1 MKATWIRLAVL
12 LAGLPLYAVGQHEQ
26 HQQPPKPQQPS
37 PRTAQPKPSGQQP
50 PEHTMQQK
58 PVEELIQKAPSNI
71 VQPLGKAQRTP
82 GEPVMRLQDLE
93 EIALKNNPT
102 LVQAAT
108 EIRGATGRTL
118 QSGLWPNP
126 RVGYTGEEI
135 RGGSLGGGQ
144 HGFFVEQTI
153 VLGRKLALSRSAARQ
168 EIRLAE
174 IEAEE
179 QRLRVVNA
187 VRLAYIETL
196 ASQELLEL
204 HRAFVEIAR
213 QTLAT
218 AQRLRNIGADDGS
231 EVLQSEIALQ
241 QAQLALKRQENQHRR
256 LWRALAAVVGDPALR
271 MATLEGRIDEG
282 LPSLIADDLLQVLL
296 TNSPAVRIARA
307 NLTRNEAL
315 LLRARREAIP
325 DLQLRAGLQQN
336 RELLDSGRP
345 IGLQGLAEVGIQIPL
360 FNRNQG
366 NVQSARAELERAQNE
381 VRRIELILR
390 ERGAATIRALEDA
403 RDTVNTYQKD
413 VLPRARQ
420 LYEMQLKAWGQ
431 MAVSYPV
438 VLQAQNTLF
447 EVQQEYVGALRE
459 FQMSAVAIRGF
470 LLTDGLEA
478 PARPAETDLPVREV
492 NVPTVRGGMEQ

>member
-1 MKATWIRLAVL
+1 MKAMWIRSAVL
-12 LAGLPLYAVGQHEQ
+12 VAALPIYAVGQHEQ
-26 HQQPPKPQQPS
+26 HQPPQPQPS
-37 PRTAQPKPSGQQP
+37 QQIPAKPPSQAHQAPAQP
-50 PEHTMQQK
+50 MQQK
-58 PVEELIQKAPSNI
+58 PIEELIQKAPSNI
-71 VQPLGKAQRTP
+71 VQPLGTTQRKP
-82 GEPVMRLQDLE
+82 GEPVIRLQDLE

-108 EIRGATGRTL
+108 EIRGAKGRTL
-118 QSGLWPNP
+118 QAGLWPNP

-153 VLGRKLALSRSAARQ
+153 VLGRKLSLSRNAARQ
-168 EIRLAE
+168 EITLAE

-204 HRAFVEIAR
+204 HRAFVEIAS

-218 AQRLRNIGADDGS
+218 AQHLRNIGADDGS

-241 QAQLALKRQENQHRR
+241 QAQLALKRQGNQHRR
-256 LWRALAAVVGDPALR
+256 LWRALAAVVGDPSLR
-271 MATLEGRIDEG
+271 MATLEGRIDEA
-282 LPSLIADDLLQVLL
+282 LPSLNSDDLLQALL
-296 TNSPAVRIARA
+296 ANSPAVLIARA
-307 NLTRNEAL
+307 NVTRNEAL
-315 LLRARREAIP
+315 LLRARREAVP
-325 DLQLRAGLQQN
+325 DLTLRAGLQQN

-345 IGLQGLAEVGIQIPL
+345 IGLQGLAEVGVQIPL

-366 NVQSARAELERAQNE
+366 NVQSAQAELERAQNE
-381 VRRIELILR
+381 VRRIELLLR
-390 ERGAATIRALEDA
+390 ERGAATVRALEDA
-403 RDTVNTYQKD
+403 RDTVDTYQKD

-447 EVQQEYVGALRE
+447 EVQQEYVAALRE
-459 FQMSAVAIRGF
+459 FQTSTVAMRGF

-492 NVPTVRGGMEQ
+492 NVPTARGGMEQ

>member
-1 MKATWIRLAVL
+1 MKAAWIPSAVL
-12 LAGLPLYAVGQHEQ
+12 LAALSIHAFGQHEQ

-37 PRTAQPKPSGQQP
+37 QPTAQPAPSRQQP
-50 PEHTMQQK
+50 QHTMQQK
-58 PVEELIQKAPSNI
+58 PVEELIQEAPSNI
-71 VQPLGKAQRTP
+71 VPPVGRARRLPGTPLI
-82 GEPVMRLQDLE
+82 RLQDLE
-93 EIALKNNPT
+93 KIALKNNPT
-102 LVQAAT
+102 LVQAAA

-118 QSGLWPNP
+118 QAGLWPNP

-144 HGFFVEQTI
+144 HGFFVEQNI
-153 VLGRKLALSRSAARQ
+153 VLGRKLALGRNAARQ
-168 EIRLAE
+168 EITLAE
-174 IEAEE
+174 IEADE
-179 QRLRVVNA
+179 QQLRVMNA
-187 VRLAYIETL
+187 VRLVYIETL

-204 HRAFVEIAR
+204 HRAFVEIAL

-256 LWRALAAVVGDPALR
+256 LWRALAAVVGDPSLG

-282 LPSLIADDLLQVLL
+282 LPSVHTDDLLQALL
-296 TNSPAVRIARA
+296 SNSPAVRIARA
-307 NLTRNEAL
+307 NVARNEAL

-325 DLQLRAGLQQN
+325 DLQLRAGFQQN

-345 IGLQGLAEVGIQIPL
+345 TGLQGLVEVGIQLPL

-390 ERGAATIRALEDA
+390 ERAAATIRALEDA
-403 RDTVNTYQKD
+403 RDTVSTYQKE

-459 FQMSAVAIRGF
+459 FQTSAVAMRGF

-478 PARPAETDLPVREV
+478 PARPAETDFPVREV
-492 NVPTVRGGMEQ
+492 NVPTTRGGMEQ

>member
-1 MKATWIRLAVL
+1 MKATWIRSTVL
-12 LAGLPLYAVGQHEQ
+12 VAALPIYVFGQHEQ
-26 HQQPPKPQQPS
+26 HQPQQP
-37 PRTAQPKPSGQQP
+37 QQP
-50 PEHTMQQK
+50 TKPTVQPAPPGHQAPARTMQQN

-82 GEPVMRLQDLE
+82 GEPVIRLQDLE
-93 EIALKNNPT
+93 KIALKNNPT
-102 LVQAAT
+102 LAQATT

-118 QSGLWPNP
+118 QAGLWPNP
-126 RVGYTGEEI
+126 RAGYTGEEI

-153 VLGRKLALSRSAARQ
+153 VLGRKLALSRNAARQ
-168 EIRLAE
+168 EITLAE

-196 ASQELLEL
+196 ASQELLDL
-204 HRAFVEIAR
+204 HRAFVEIAS

-218 AQRLRNIGADDGS
+218 AQHLRNIGADDGS

-256 LWRALAAVVGDPALR
+256 LWRAMAAVVGDPSLR
-271 MATLEGRIDEG
+271 MTALEGRIDEG
-282 LPSLIADDLLQVLL
+282 LPSLNADDLLQALL
-296 TNSPAVRIARA
+296 SNSPAVRIARA
-307 NLTRNEAL
+307 NVTRNEAL
-315 LLRARREAIP
+315 LTRARREAIP
-325 DLQLRAGLQQN
+325 DLQVRAGLLQN
-336 RELLDSGRP
+336 REQLDSGRP
-345 IGLQGLAEVGIQIPL
+345 IGLQGQAEIGIQIPL

-366 NVQSARAELERAQNE
+366 NVQSVRAELERAQNE

-390 ERGAATIRALEDA
+390 ERAAATVRALEDA

-459 FQMSAVAIRGF
+459 FQTSAVAMRGF

-492 NVPTVRGGMEQ
+492 NVPTTRGGREQ